1 MSDQVNA
8 ILTAKDVE
16 GIRERLRKIQ
26 ALSKGGNRVHEQCR
40 MVAQTLSKGQRK
52 VVRMERKDQQPKITR
67 NDD

>member
-40 MVAQTLSKGQRK
+40 MVAQILSKGQRK

-67 NDD
+67 NDV